1 MRSTTGA
8 AVCSLGLLND
18 VADITNDPS
27 LAADGGN
34 GFLMRQGYT
43 ILVSGWDVTVSP
55 GGGRLTISVPLARQ
69 QNGGSVVGPALEEF
83 VIDNN
88 TTETAALTYPAA
100 SLNRDGAVLTVRSRY
115 ADVPAPVTNW
125 EDAHDRAIRLIP
137 QETRF
142 EQGRLYE
149 LVYQA
154 KDPGRGGHRLR
165 SDERSCGR
173 STQRH

>member
-1 MRSTTGA
+1 M
-8 AVCSLGLLND
+8 CSLGLLND

-88 TTETAALTYPAA
+88 TTETAAFTYPAA
-100 SLNRDGAVLTVRSRY
+100 SLNRSDAVLTVRSRY
-115 ADVPAPVTNW
+115 VDTPVPVTTW
-125 EDAHDRAIRLIP
+125 EYVHDRAIRP
-137 QETRF
+137 HSRKGRCSNKGGFTNSSTTRRIRPAAGIAF
-142 EQGRLYE
+142 
-149 LVYQA
+149 A
-154 KDPGRGGHRLR
+154 AT
-165 SDERSCGR
+165 ERSCRRGA
-173 STQRH
+173 QRHV